1 MQDRGM
7 LLVVAHQTQH
17 ENLRGH
23 CNPSFP
29 LHPNQTTVWTNEKH
43 NSYLDNLEASF
54 VKQLHSSVSS
64 HGCHPRKEMWEPCAT
79 LQLPAKGHS
88 FSCQFSVLQD
98 GCSQKTK
105 YQSNDPL
112 FESTADSCDI
122 VGSPRLH
129 HFKCTGKSSSE
140 TFPVP
145 RETVVQNDGIYMRSN
160 NMNFFFKSAGSSE
173 KHPIY
178 QSNNHN
184 LGSCIAEVSDQNF
197 VDEDEGRQT
206 SSVSWAKRLKT
217 KAVLD
222 TSSSSQLVY
231 LHPKHC
237 HYSPNVNSIL
247 IQGGCSEFRAKP
259 KSVSGELWGICIDT
273 EVINPRLRVKIEI
286 KIRAHNAFHGKIEEV
301 TKLSIED
308 NKIWKGKNE

>member
-1 MQDRGM
+1 MHDRGM
-7 LLVVAHQTQH
+7 LLVVAHQTEP

-29 LHPNQTTVWTNEKH
+29 PHPNQTTVWTNEKH

-79 LQLPAKGHS
+79 WQLPAKGHS
-88 FSCQFSVLQD
+88 YSRQFSVLQD
-98 GCSQKTK
+98 GCSQKIK

-112 FESTADSCDI
+112 CDSTADSCDI
-122 VGSPRLH
+122 VGSPWLH
-129 HFKCTGKSSSE
+129 HFKYTGKSSSE

-160 NMNFFFKSAGSSE
+160 NTNFFCKSAGSSE

-197 VDEDEGRQT
+197 VDEDQGRQT
-206 SSVSWAKRLKT
+206 GRVSWAKRLKT
-217 KAVLD
+217 KA
-222 TSSSSQLVY
+222 LVY

-247 IQGGCSEFRAKP
+247 IQGGCLEFRAKP

-308 NKIWKGKNE
+308 KKIWKGKNE